1 VKAALGHRD
10 RLGLIDRI
18 GPRQIQNLD
27 RIVEEG
33 LEFPA
38 QVVGRARAADLSALV
53 VQALGGGP
61 EQDGLD
67 MVEAEIGDQVASEFG
82 DELFEDQ
89 ACGIGSGRALLPRK
103 AAEAR

>member
-1 VKAALGHRD
+1 VETALGHRD
-10 RLGLIDRI
+10 RFGLVDGI

-38 QVVGRARAADLSALV
+38 QIVGRARAADLSALV

-67 MVEAEIGDQVASEFG
+67 MVEAEIGDQVAGKFG

-89 ACGIGSGRALLPRK
+89 ACGVGRRRALATRK
-103 AAEAR
+103 AADAR